1 MRGEW
6 SNQRVMGNAMDI
18 WQNSDPQLAFPTTN
32 LQIVGDSFSIRFIN
46 AGFEHGFP
54 AIYRSFYPADDSQ
67 YPAWLRDHRIGVVVW
82 QLRDAGL
89 TYFLDDIAE
98 Q

>member
-1 MRGEW
+1 
-6 SNQRVMGNAMDI
+6 MGNAMDI
-18 WQNSDPQLAFPTTN
+18 WQNSDPQVAFPATN

-54 AIYRSFYPADDSQ
+54 AIYRSFYPADDSA
-67 YPAWLRDHRIGVVVW
+67 YPAWLREHRIGVVVW